1 MRCNVCIYIWYM
13 HVLIDMHQ
21 SDRTWFWPVFG
32 EEQAFWTL
40 VCAFDALGVEGY
52 YTDRMLLLR
61 ADMQVLQAFMKVKCP
76 KVAKVGGGAWGGG
89 WGLVGGPCLS
99 KNRVPS
105 HGIVSIFLTEEVIWI
120 DLGAAYPI
128 FRQNQVYEIDR
139 SIDSPSTQVLM
150 ERNHTSWTCKAHTH
164 IYILYNIY
172 TYASFIIPHT
182 PHSLYPSLCLVLSFP
197 LWLMLAHPLF
207 THFRF

>member
-1 MRCNVCIYIWYM
+1 M
-13 HVLIDMHQ
+13 
-21 SDRTWFWPVFG
+21 
-32 EEQAFWTL
+32 

-128 FRQNQVYEIDR
+128 FRHKPIG
-139 SIDSPSTQVLM
+139 SLLDS
-150 ERNHTSWTCKAHTH
+150 
-164 IYILYNIY
+164 
-172 TYASFIIPHT
+172 
-182 PHSLYPSLCLVLSFP
+182 
-197 LWLMLAHPLF
+197 F
-207 THFRF
+207 THVVYFTMNIANKIPADPFSLIV